1 MLVTN
6 KTNVSNT
13 FENDVTDEA
22 ERLKK
27 NFEWYINAYQKELF
41 MGGVAIKD
49 NLVEILKYW

>member
-1 MLVTN
+1 M
-6 KTNVSNT
+6 SM
-13 FENDVTDEA
+13 DEA

-49 NLVEILKYW
+49 NLVEILEYW